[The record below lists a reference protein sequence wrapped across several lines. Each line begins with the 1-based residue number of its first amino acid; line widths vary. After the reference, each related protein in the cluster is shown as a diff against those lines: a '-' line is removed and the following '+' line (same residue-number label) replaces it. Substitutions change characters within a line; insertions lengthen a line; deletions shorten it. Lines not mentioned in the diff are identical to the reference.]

1 MSRSIEW
8 CLFLALGVFFHMGT
22 ACAEEKSGGSLN
34 VYNWADFI
42 GETTLK
48 DFEEEF
54 GIEVNYDVYDNSQIV
69 DVKLM
74 AGKSGYDVVVHA
86 ASNSA
91 QLIPIGIYK
100 ELDREKL
107 PNWKNLDPALME
119 RVAVFDPGNRYG
131 FPYMWGTT
139 GFSYNK
145 GMVLERMADAP
156 IDSADLI
163 FNPDIVSRFAD
174 CGVTLLD
181 SASSVLGMAMVY
193 LGYNANSTVAVEL
206 KAAENLLR
214 AIRPY
219 IKYFSSSKMLLDLP
233 AQEVCI
239 AQSYSGDYSVA
250 NRLAADEGID
260 IELKFNIPI
269 EGSLIW
275 FDLIYIPADAPNPD
289 AAHLFINYL
298 MRPDVIAVISDY
310 TGYANANLKATPL
323 VDESMTSDIAVYP
336 DQTVLDRLS
345 VTNILPPKI
354 ERRRSRSWTRIKSGL

>member
-1 MSRSIEW
+1 MSSRD
-8 CLFLALGVFFHMGT
+8 LP
-22 ACAEEKSGGSLN
+22 
-34 VYNWADFI
+34 
-42 GETTLK
+42 
-48 DFEEEF
+48 
-54 GIEVNYDVYDNSQIV
+54 IV
-69 DVKLM
+69 
-74 AGKSGYDVVVHA
+74 
-86 ASNSA
+86 
-91 QLIPIGIYK
+91 
-100 ELDREKL
+100 
-107 PNWKNLDPALME
+107 
-119 RVAVFDPGNRYG
+119 
-131 FPYMWGTT
+131 
-139 GFSYNK
+139 
-145 GMVLERMADAP
+145 
-156 IDSADLI
+156 
-163 FNPDIVSRFAD
+163 

-298 MRPDVIAVISDY
+298 MRPDVIAGISDY
-310 TGYANANLKATPL
+310 TGYANANSKATPL
-323 VDESMTSDIAVYP
+323 VDKSMTSDVAVYP